1 MRVLMLDQTGQLG
14 GAEFAML
21 ELCERADFEWSA
33 VLFGDGPFK
42 QKLEALGH
50 SVEVISASSVVN
62 VRRSSKLKSLITLLP
77 DLGSMVSRIAKKA
90 KSFDVI
96 YANTQKA
103 MVLGALA
110 GMIARRPVVWYLHD
124 IVDET
129 HFSKIQLT
137 VVKWLS
143 KTLLAKVICNS
154 DASRKAFVNL
164 TGIKSAELDVVYN
177 GIPSAAFDA
186 AIAEDTSVL
195 RERFGL
201 PADAFLVGCF
211 SRLAEWKGQHVLIDA
226 IAKDPD
232 AHAVLVG
239 APFFNEEPYAQSLHQ
254 KVAQLSLQS
263 RVHFVGFH
271 SDIPGMMRA
280 VDVVA
285 HTSIAAEP
293 FGRVV
298 VEGML
303 AGRPVIASR
312 AGGVP
317 EIIQHMK
324 SGLLVE
330 PDNATALASSISTLR
345 RNPELTA
352 RLVADA
358 GERART
364 RFTPEEHTRSMTSIL
379 RRCVIAS
386 QHQKGWP
393 ESKRLASEDTRVK

>member
-21 ELCERADFEWSA
+21 ELCERADFDWSA

-50 SVEVISASSVVN
+50 PVEIISASSVVS
-62 VRRSSKLKSLITLLP
+62 VRRDSKLKSLIRLVP
-77 DLGSMVSRIAKKA
+77 DLLSMVLRIAKKA
-90 KSFDVI
+90 NAFDVI

-110 GMIARRPVVWYLHD
+110 GLIARRPVVWYLHD
-124 IVDET
+124 IVDDT
-129 HFSKIQLT
+129 HFSKAQLA
-137 VVKWLS
+137 VVKYLS
-143 KTLLAKVICNS
+143 KTLLSKVICNS
-154 DASRKAFVNL
+154 DASRKAFVKL
-164 TGIKSAELDVVYN
+164 TGIKAVDLDIVYN
-177 GIPSAAFDA
+177 GIPAEPFDA
-186 AIAEDTSVL
+186 VHKVNKSDL

-201 PADAFLVGCF
+201 PVDAFLVGCF
-211 SRLAEWKGQHVLIDA
+211 SRLAEWKGQHVLLDA

-239 APFFNEEPYAQSLHQ
+239 APFFNEEPYAHALRQ
-254 KVAQLSLQS
+254 KVELLKLQG
-263 RVHFVGFH
+263 RVHFVGFQ
-271 SDIPGMMRA
+271 SDVPSMMRA

-317 EIIQHMK
+317 EIVQHMK

-330 PDNATALASSISTLR
+330 PDNAIALANSISMLR
-345 RNPELTA
+345 RDPLLTE

-379 RRCVIAS
+379 RRCVVAS
-386 QHQKGWP
+386 QRQKGWP
-393 ESKRLASEDTRVK
+393 ESKRLAADDNSSK